1 MLTSEEKTNACKVDL
16 LKIIFVFSY
25 ITFLFLNFG
34 LGEGVLFG

>member
-1 MLTSEEKTNACKVDL
+1 MLSSEVKNNAYEVDL
-16 LKIIFVFSY
+16 LKTIFVLSD